1 MREAKDDRGIKS
13 TCRNSKSFLLAMC
26 SQASYLG
33 LGHGLCSLPFNQ
45 RKSKL
50 HRTHSITITILLL
63 MIVTT
68 VNASSLRNM
77 RGFNPNR
84 PNPSADHAQSSC
96 SLTPQ
101 SQDGTD
107 FLDLSLIRLFL
118 SGMQPPIDTSTLLM
132 TMSEVAF
139 IYLMIRTN
147 YSSQVITTESRMAI
161 LIPTCNS
168 ISSRSRAPR

>member
-1 MREAKDDRGIKS
+1 MFTSVVPWARPWLVFVAFQSTKIK
-13 TCRNSKSFLLAMC
+13 TPPHPL
-26 SQASYLG
+26 YYYY
-33 LGHGLCSLPFNQ
+33 H
-45 RKSKL
+45 
-50 HRTHSITITILLL
+50 TTLL